1 MFLKRK
7 KKILTVKVVFVQAK
21 SILSPGFSC
30 LNIDFLLGII
40 SYLEMIQSI
49 EERNYLVFN

>member
-7 KKILTVKVVFVQAK
+7 KKILTVKVVFVQAQ

-30 LNIDFLLGII
+30 LNIDFLLGIMLPRDD
-40 SYLEMIQSI
+40 SK
-49 EERNYLVFN
+49 